1 MKITKV
7 VSLDEKTWAIASK
20 MDNFSAWVRGQLLA
34 TDENEL
40 ALAKKADA
48 HFKKT
53 GTWPEWYS

>member
-1 MKITKV
+1 MKVTKV
-7 VSLDEKTWAIASK
+7 ISLCEKTYAIAQS

-34 TDENEL
+34 TDEKEIE
-40 ALAKKADA
+40 LAKKADE